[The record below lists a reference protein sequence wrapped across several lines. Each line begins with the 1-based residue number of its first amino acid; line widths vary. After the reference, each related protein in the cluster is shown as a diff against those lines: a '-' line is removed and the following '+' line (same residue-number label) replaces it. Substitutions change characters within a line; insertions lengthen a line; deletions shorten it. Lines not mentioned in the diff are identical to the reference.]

1 MVLLMLYCN
10 EMADG
15 SILFE
20 IRLAAIHFSDG
31 RQISIPA
38 LRQVLPIVHVI
49 TARFET
55 ASHHNTTKMTR

>member
-1 MVLLMLYCN
+1 
-10 EMADG
+10 MADG